1 MSINTKSMKL
11 DILISK
17 KGTRVVRATDLYQ
30 ALELPEQ
37 HYGTTVRKWFNDVYE
52 FPDGLRGPLRMQDYA
67 PRKQAENSVLKDYF
81 LSVTLA
87 KLITLHSASKCK
99 RKVALHLRAS
109 ERQGQTNL
117 LSKEQLIGLVELT
130 KAMSM
135 VSCQEAAQQR
145 HLHLYCKRNHDSA
158 ANWWHYRSTIMGYS
172 NEKLRRDLR
181 RHGISADNASQREML
196 LQLDPLELIRAG
208 VVDHFMAQ
216 DKDEYYARH
225 MGDLARHL
233 ARELELDVFDDRNSG
248 NIFAPDVQPGL
259 LKQLQQVEQRA

>member
-1 MSINTKSMKL
+1 MKL

-30 ALELPEQ
+30 ALELPGQ

-67 PRKQAENSVLKDYF
+67 PRKQADNPVLKDYF
-81 LSVTLA
+81 LSVTFA

-99 RKVALHLRAS
+99 RKVALYLRAS
-109 ERQGQTNL
+109 EQEGQTNL

-145 HLHLYCKRNHDSA
+145 HLHLYCKRNNGSA
-158 ANWWHYRSTIMGYS
+158 ANWWYHRSSIMGYS
-172 NEKLRRDLR
+172 NEGLRRDLR
-181 RHGISADNASQREML
+181 RHGIKGENMSQREML

-208 VVDHFMAQ
+208 VIDHFMAQ
-216 DKDEYYARH
+216 DKDEQYARH
-225 MGDLARHL
+225 MGDLAKHL
-233 ARELELDVFDDRNSG
+233 ARELELDVFDDHSSG
-248 NIFAPDVQPGL
+248 NIFAPEVKPGL
-259 LKQLQQVEQRA
+259 LQQLQQVEQRA